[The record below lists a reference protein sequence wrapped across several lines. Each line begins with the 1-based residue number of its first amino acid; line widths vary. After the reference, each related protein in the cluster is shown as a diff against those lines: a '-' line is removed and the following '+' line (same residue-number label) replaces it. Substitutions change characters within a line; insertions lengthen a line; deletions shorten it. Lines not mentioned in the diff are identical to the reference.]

1 MEVYMS
7 KQKIMMIFFI
17 SLTIVTGGLFFCEL
31 NNVKRVLGMSKLDN
45 WKWNDSWN
53 GSIFPEKLKLPI
65 KENIQKP
72 DVAKPEAVKPEV
84 VKPKNES
91 FSYQEALQESGKT
104 GKPILVF
111 FAADWCEYCNKMK
124 MQTLSQEEVKNKLK
138 NYIVTYVNV
147 DKDPILSKKFGIKV
161 LPSYVVTNHKEEKIK
176 LGKGF
181 MEANSFSNWLND
193 SKLLNQPKKDN

>member
-1 MEVYMS
+1 
-7 KQKIMMIFFI
+7 
-17 SLTIVTGGLFFCEL
+17 
-31 NNVKRVLGMSKLDN
+31 VLRMSKLDN

-53 GSIFPEKLKLPI
+53 GSIFPEKLELPI

-91 FSYQEALQESGKT
+91 FSYQEALQQSGET
-104 GKPILVF
+104 GKPVLVF
-111 FAADWCEYCNKMK
+111 FAADWCEYCTKMK
-124 MQTLSQEEVKNKLK
+124 IQTLPQEEVKNKLK

-147 DKDPILSKKFGIKV
+147 DKDSILSKKFGIKV
-161 LPSYVVTNHKEEKIK
+161 LPSYVVTNYKEEKIK